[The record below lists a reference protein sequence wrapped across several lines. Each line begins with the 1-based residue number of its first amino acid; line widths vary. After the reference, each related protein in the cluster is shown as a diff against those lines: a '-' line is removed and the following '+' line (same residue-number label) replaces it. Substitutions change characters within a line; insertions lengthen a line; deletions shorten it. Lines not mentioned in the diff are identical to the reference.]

1 MKFSLGGFMFGAIA
15 MIIGI
20 LMVRFYKG
28 IADNLPGGLAT
39 YDKIRM
45 WGVGVAVFGVLM
57 MFGIIQWLLVL
68 VLRQV
73 FPQLN

>member
-20 LMVRFYKG
+20 LMVRFYKE
-28 IADNLPGGLAT
+28 IADNLAGGIAT
-39 YDKIRM
+39 YDRIRM
-45 WGVGVAVFGVLM
+45 WGVGVAIFGVLM
-57 MFGIIQWLLVL
+57 MFGVVQWLLIL
-68 VLRQV
+68 ILRQV

>member
-28 IADNLPGGLAT
+28 IADNLAGGLAT

-73 FPQLN
+73 FPQLK

>member
-20 LMVRFYKG
+20 LMVRFYKV
-28 IADNLPGGLAT
+28 IADNLAGGLAT
-39 YDKIRM
+39 YDKIRK

>member
-20 LMVRFYKG
+20 LMVRFYKE
-28 IADNLPGGLAT
+28 IADNLAGGIAT
-39 YDKIRM
+39 YDRIRM

-57 MFGIIQWLLVL
+57 MFGVVQWLLIL
-68 VLRQV
+68 ILRQV
-73 FPQLN
+73 FPQIN

>member
-20 LMVRFYKG
+20 LMVRFYKV
-28 IADNLPGGLAT
+28 IADNLAGGLAT